1 MEANSAEGDP
11 VAQDSSVQFTVTRSL
26 SKEQA
31 ARRVRLV
38 EAARALAEEGGYP
51 AVTMHDVADRADVA
65 RATVYRYFASKDHL
79 LTEVATSWARSVIAE
94 STFALLPNEGVMAL
108 DGTPIERLTILLET
122 IVEMAA
128 ANLTLTSAI
137 IQALT
142 SSDPSIEPP
151 RAELF
156 LFIRSRL
163 SDAVG
168 DVLQAQEDVEI
179 VLGHL
184 LLSALVSLTS
194 LRRPT
199 DEVLGMVRTAA
210 RLIMSGALPS

>member
-1 MEANSAEGDP
+1 
-11 VAQDSSVQFTVTRSL
+11 VTQDSVQFTVTRSL
-26 SKEQA
+26 TKDQQARRTRLIDA
-31 ARRVRLV
+31 AR
-38 EAARALAEEGGYP
+38 ELAHEGGYP

-79 LTEVATSWARSVIAE
+79 LTEVAASWARSVIPE
-94 STFALLPNEGVMAL
+94 STFVLLE
-108 DGTPIERLTILLET
+108 GTPTERLGTLLEM

-128 ANLTLTSAI
+128 ADLTLTSAI
-137 IQALT
+137 IQAVT
-142 SSDPSIEPP
+142 SSDPSIEPS
-151 RAELF
+151 RNELF

-168 DVLQAQEDVEI
+168 DTLQAPEDVEI

-199 DEVLGMVRTAA
+199 AEVTGMVRTAA
-210 RLIMSGALPS
+210 RLIAPA